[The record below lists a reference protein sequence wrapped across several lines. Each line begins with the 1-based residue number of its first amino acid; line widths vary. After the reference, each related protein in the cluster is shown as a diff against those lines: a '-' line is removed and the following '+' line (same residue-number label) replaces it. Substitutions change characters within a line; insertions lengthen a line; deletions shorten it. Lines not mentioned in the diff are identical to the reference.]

1 MSCFYLL
8 IFYFEKFL
16 TWIWRLPFVVYV
28 KLKLFGVTFTTN
40 ISLKLRNSQNRKWA
54 YKNSSQQ
61 FLWIKLA
68 WRNHWFLLVEVAN
81 SEQQVKVK
89 PIWEQKSPATRA
101 LSVFTAR
108 MPAKLT
114 QVQLRRRAGG
124 KDLRCFLLTAALFP
138 HMSELY
144 RRQYRRLRRRYFGGI
159 WDQVSVSTAGVPSKL
174 TRVRLRRHASGK
186 DLLICRSSIAGSTHG
201 RVAGTS
207 EAYENQ
213 A

>member
-16 TWIWRLPFVVYV
+16 TWIWRLPFAVYV

-40 ISLKLRNSQNRKWA
+40 ISLKLR
-54 YKNSSQQ
+54 Q

-124 KDLRCFLLTAALFP
+124 KDLRCFFLTAALFP

-159 WDQVSVSTAGVPSKL
+159 WDQVSVSTVGVPSKL